1 MPPSHSPDAVTEP
14 QALGS
19 VGNASVMVTKPRLPP
34 ASQACSSRV
43 TRASRGSVAST
54 LWTATEMGLVASK
67 TIADSC
73 QWLLSAVVRS
83 VKGTSVPP
91 GSGVSS
97 PTALSVYS

>member
-1 MPPSHSPDAVTEP
+1 
-14 QALGS
+14 
-19 VGNASVMVTKPRLPP
+19 
-34 ASQACSSRV
+34 
-43 TRASRGSVAST
+43 
-54 LWTATEMGLVASK
+54 MGLVASK